1 MKHHLTIVLVLG
13 LAAPL
18 LAAPE
23 PSLDDLLNIP
33 APGGETAPK
42 PPMPAP
48 DAPTPAPDAPAEATE
63 PAKPEIEMP
72 REKTGDLFMAA
83 TAEMK
88 LAASHLT
95 ERQDIGLDTQ
105 RTQESVIRKLDQL
118 LDQLRQQQQGKGKSQ
133 AEAKDTGSEKN
144 QSQQQQQQA
153 QRSSQSSDSQD
164 NDTRMGLEDGQ
175 RNDQPL
181 SEKLAEWGNLPPR
194 LRDQLLQGSEDRFS
208 GLYRQLT
215 ERYYQR
221 LAEEAE

>member
-1 MKHHLTIVLVLG
+1 MSHRIAITLVLS

-18 LAAPE
+18 AAAAE

-33 APGGETAPK
+33 APSEAAPK
-42 PPMPAP
+42 PMPAP
-48 DAPTPAPDAPAEATE
+48 DSTTPAPDSPAVKPDA
-63 PAKPEIEMP
+63 AKPEIEMP
-72 REKTGDLFMAA
+72 KEKTGDLFMAA

-88 LAASHLT
+88 LAASQLT
-95 ERQDIGLDTQ
+95 EQHDSGIQTQ

-133 AEAKDTGSEKN
+133 QEAKDTGSEKN
-144 QSQQQQQQA
+144 QSQQQQQA
-153 QRSSQSSDSQD
+153 QRSSQSSDSRD
-164 NDTRMGLEDGQ
+164 NDTRMELEDGQ

-181 SEKLAEWGNLPPR
+181 SEKLSEWGNLPPR

-221 LAEEAE
+221 LAEESQ